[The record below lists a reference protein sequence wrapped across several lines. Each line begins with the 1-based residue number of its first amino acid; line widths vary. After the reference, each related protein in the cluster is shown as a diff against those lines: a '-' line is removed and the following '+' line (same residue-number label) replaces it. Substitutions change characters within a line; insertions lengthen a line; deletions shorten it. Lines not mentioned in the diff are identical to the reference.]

1 MTEPVAEPR
10 PRKPA
15 WRRILSLCIW
25 LVVLLALLLLL
36 APIAAQ
42 GRVREELVQALERG
56 FDAEVELDRLELGW
70 TSGIAIERLVV
81 RPKQGGL
88 PWLEVR
94 RARFS
99 PSLAPLLRSRLRW
112 HDTILEDVVVRCE
125 RDAQGEFLPRWREVS
140 SSEPRPARGTIE
152 IDGDP
157 FALDLDLKVEG
168 LRVEMRDPEWPAPLV
183 ADFRR
188 PIRLRSTGDLAL
200 RLEAELDERLQ
211 GRFDLALAKSTSAG
225 AKATEYEPRGELHLV
240 ATGAPL
246 ELLEGLVAPWAE
258 SLRGRAHGSLHY
270 QLSSASFAGGGTIHV
285 QELELRSRAA
295 GATPLPRALRFD
307 SALSGT
313 SAAAHHALRV
323 EGAGIEADWTV
334 ACAGTDLAETALRG
348 TLQPLAAASWLP
360 QHAQLAIEG
369 GALAF
374 DARVE
379 KAGLESFLCSGS
391 LDTSRAIF
399 YLGTAGRP
407 LRGPGVLKTSGR
419 FVPGAVPRVEDGRF
433 EAVGIDA
440 RWSADAE
447 KLSLDAQL
455 DLDQLTTA
463 WLENLGV
470 GVLARGRG
478 QLGLELARSEG
489 PLPYVGALRFRGER
503 FSTLA
508 VEASDLRFDLALQEG
523 GGIALRDGALG
534 LNGGTVSFT
543 AALAAPGSAARPF
556 ELALRAS
563 GVRAEQGLEFELARV
578 LPLLAGAGSA
588 LQSALDIELDLR
600 GDALEPAGLLRT
612 LRGDGAL
619 AWKAATLRP
628 SAALREPLALLGF
641 TDALS
646 LAALRAPFRVDAGAI
661 ALPPL
666 ALRAGGLELEL
677 TGRTALDGALDH
689 TLGVKLPASASRA
702 LGVLLDS
709 GGYLRLPLRGTTAAP
724 RFEMPPLQ
732 NLVNQGLEG
741 SLRRTLDDLLKRNT
755 GRFGDVL
762 DPRKKR

>member
-1 MTEPVAEPR
+1 MTEPVGKPR

-15 WRRILSLCIW
+15 WKRILSLCLW

-36 APIAAQ
+36 APIAVQ
-42 GRVREELVQALERG
+42 GRVRDELVQALERG
-56 FDAEVELDRLELGW
+56 FDAEVEIDRLELGW

-99 PSLAPLLRSRLRW
+99 PSLAPLLRRRLRW

-125 RDAQGEFLPRWREVS
+125 RDGDGELLPRWKEVAS
-140 SSEPRPARGTIE
+140 DGPRKARGTIE

-157 FALDLDLKVEG
+157 FALDLDLEVDG
-168 LRVEMRDPEWPAPLV
+168 LRVEMRDPQWPAPLV

-188 PIRLRSTGDLAL
+188 PIRVRSTGDLELRVEAAL
-200 RLEAELDERLQ
+200 HERLECALE
-211 GRFDLALAKSTSAG
+211 LALVKSASAG
-225 AKATEYEPRGELHLV
+225 ASSKDYEPRGELHLV

-246 ELLEGLVAPWAE
+246 EALEGLAAPWVEELA
-258 SLRGRAHGSLHY
+258 GRADGSLHY
-270 QLSSASFAGGGTIHV
+270 QLSPSSLAGGGAIHV
-285 QELELRSRAA
+285 QELHVRSRTA
-295 GATPLPRALRFD
+295 GDTPLPRALRFD

-313 SAAAHHALRV
+313 LEAARHELRV
-323 EGAGIEADWTV
+323 EGEGLQSEWTV
-334 ACAGTDLAETALRG
+334 AYRGSALAETALRG
-348 TLQPLAAASWLP
+348 TLQPQAAASWMP
-360 QHAQLAIEG
+360 RHAQLAIEG
-369 GALAF
+369 GSLGF
-374 DARVE
+374 EARVE
-379 KAGLESFLCSGS
+379 RAGIDGFLCSGA
-391 LDTSRAIF
+391 LDASRTIF
-399 YLGTAGRP
+399 YLGAEGRP
-407 LRGPGVLKTSGR
+407 LRGPGVLKASGR
-419 FVPGAVPRVEDGRF
+419 FVPGAMPRVEDGRF
-433 EAVGIDA
+433 EAAGIDA
-440 RWSADAE
+440 RWSGDAE
-447 KLSLDAQL
+447 KLVLDAQL
-455 DLDQLTTA
+455 DLDRVTTA

-489 PLPYVGALRFRGER
+489 PLPFVGALRFRGER
-503 FSTLA
+503 FTTLA
-508 VEASDLRFDLALQEG
+508 VEASDLRFDLAFEPG
-523 GGIALRDGALG
+523 GAIALRDGALG
-534 LNGGTVSFT
+534 LNGGTLSFT

-563 GVRAEQGLEFELARV
+563 GVRAEQGIEFEIARV
-578 LPLLAGAGSA
+578 LPLLSGAGSA
-588 LQSALDIELDLR
+588 LQSALDVELDLR
-600 GDALEPAGLLRT
+600 GDALEPGALLRT

-641 TDALS
+641 TETLS
-646 LAALRAPFRVDAGAI
+646 LAALRAPFRVDAGAVE
-661 ALPPL
+661 LPPL
-666 ALRAGGLELEL
+666 ALRAGGVELEL
-677 TGRTALDGALDH
+677 VGRTGLDGALDH
-689 TLGVKLPASASRA
+689 TLGVKLPESASRA

-724 RFEMPPLQ
+724 RFEMPPVSRLIT
-732 NLVNQGLEG
+732 QGLEG
-741 SLRRTLDDLLKRNT
+741 SLRRTLHELLKRNT